1 MDLEKLAREAG
12 VKGGQGRSG
21 AEMVFS
27 ALVVLT
33 GLTAIFMALIIAG
46 VTACLKVLR
55 RLTRPERRVTYRVL
69 SSVLDGTIRLPEG
82 FFDGAELVHCHA
94 AAQKIELKRRRRS

>member
-27 ALVVLT
+27 ALVALT
-33 GLTAIFMALIIAG
+33 GLTATFMALIIGG
-46 VTACLKVLR
+46 VTACLK
-55 RLTRPERRVTYRVL
+55 
-69 SSVLDGTIRLPEG
+69 
-82 FFDGAELVHCHA
+82 
-94 AAQKIELKRRRRS
+94 

>member
-33 GLTAIFMALIIAG
+33 GVTAIFMALIIAG
-46 VTACLKVLR
+46 VTACLK
-55 RLTRPERRVTYRVL
+55 
-69 SSVLDGTIRLPEG
+69 
-82 FFDGAELVHCHA
+82 
-94 AAQKIELKRRRRS
+94 

>member
-27 ALVVLT
+27 ALVVLI

-46 VTACLKVLR
+46 VTTCLK
-55 RLTRPERRVTYRVL
+55 
-69 SSVLDGTIRLPEG
+69 
-82 FFDGAELVHCHA
+82 
-94 AAQKIELKRRRRS
+94 